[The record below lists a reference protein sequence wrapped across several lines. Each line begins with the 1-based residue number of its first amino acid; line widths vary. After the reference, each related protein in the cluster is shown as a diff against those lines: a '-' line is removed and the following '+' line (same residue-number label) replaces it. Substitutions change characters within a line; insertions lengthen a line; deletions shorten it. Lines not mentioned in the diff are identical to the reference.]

1 MIDPINYYRC
11 TFSDP
16 DQLNVPR
23 DPALSLPIVGNIQDS
38 WSEVQ
43 TRMRLM
49 SSSPPNWPA
58 GRKVQTSPSQRWQ
71 LKGIQRTE
79 NGPWAEYDNLIP
91 GLGMPSLELVDK
103 VTGSTD
109 MSRYLLCPPNVI
121 GFDLRSRQW
130 RKSSPVL
137 LPAPMF
143 IYFAAVS

>member
-1 MIDPINYYRC
+1 MIDPMNYYR
-11 TFSDP
+11 FAHSDP
-16 DQLNVPR
+16 DQRIVSR

-43 TRMRLM
+43 TQKRLV
-49 SSSPPNWPA
+49 SQSPLSWPV
-58 GRKVQTSPSQRWQ
+58 GRQVQTSPSQRWQ
-71 LKGIQRTE
+71 FKGPHRTE

-91 GLGMPSLELVDK
+91 GPDMPSLELVDK
-103 VTGSTD
+103 ATGSTD